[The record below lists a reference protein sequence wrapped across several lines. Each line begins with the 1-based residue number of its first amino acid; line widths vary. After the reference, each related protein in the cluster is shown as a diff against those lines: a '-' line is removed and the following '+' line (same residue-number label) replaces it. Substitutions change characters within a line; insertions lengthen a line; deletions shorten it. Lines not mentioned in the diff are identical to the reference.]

1 MGRRIRG
8 THDEILGQRK
18 TDGLNKKVMHSG
30 RMMWHNKDE
39 EDMEGD
45 WVNED
50 DDTIGEDGEGL
61 G

>member
-1 MGRRIRG
+1 MTRFLDKEKWMARI
-8 THDEILGQRK
+8 
-18 TDGLNKKVMHSG
+18 KKVMHSG